1 MKKLNQEQFVEYIKK
16 NGITKAKLSLSY
28 YHTPKETI
36 LWFGL
41 HNENISTY
49 DEDTKYKNKE
59 FGYKFNYQW
68 LFYTYKGDFIIEDE
82 EMKEEMKKL
91 NKEQFHKYI
100 KKNGITLV
108 RLSKRYV
115 HIPKDTILWFG
126 EDGDY
131 ISTYNSNTE
140 NKNKRFNYEFDYEWL
155 FDTYEG
161 YFIINEVEKIEIL
174 KIKYKG
180 RTYVLEDLK

>member
-1 MKKLNQEQFVEYIKK
+1 
-16 NGITKAKLSLSY
+16 
-28 YHTPKETI
+28 
-36 LWFGL
+36 
-41 HNENISTY
+41 
-49 DEDTKYKNKE
+49 
-59 FGYKFNYQW
+59 
-68 LFYTYKGDFIIEDE
+68 
-82 EMKEEMKKL
+82 MKKL

-108 RLSKRYV
+108 RLNKRYV